1 MKYLL
6 REVESVR
13 ADGPLLRALRAL
25 RDALNDLAGRRE
37 AGFAQLEAGV
47 ARVTVPG
54 LQAGTVVTPGWVKE
68 GGTPGNR
75 LLCNREEYD
84 LEARTAVIRS
94 SSATDTSTVSWVAT
108 T

>member
-1 MKYLL
+1 MKYVL

-13 ADGPLLRALRAL
+13 ADGPLLRTLRAL

-37 AGFAQLEAGV
+37 HGTATLEAGV
-47 ARVTVPG
+47 AVVTVPG
-54 LQAGTVVTPGWVKE
+54 LQARTVVTPGWVKE
-68 GGTPGNR
+68 GGAPGTR
-75 LLCNREEYD
+75 LLCDLEEYD
-84 LEARTAVIRS
+84 LEARTVVIRS

>member
-1 MKYLL
+1 MKYVL

-37 AGFAQLEAGV
+37 TGMATLEAGV

-54 LQAGTVVTPGWVKE
+54 IQARTIVIPGWVKE
-68 GGTPGNR
+68 GGTPGAR
-75 LLCNREEYD
+75 LLCNPEEHD
-84 LEARTAVIRS
+84 LEAKTATIRS
-94 SSATDTSTVSWVAT
+94 SSATDASTVSWVAT